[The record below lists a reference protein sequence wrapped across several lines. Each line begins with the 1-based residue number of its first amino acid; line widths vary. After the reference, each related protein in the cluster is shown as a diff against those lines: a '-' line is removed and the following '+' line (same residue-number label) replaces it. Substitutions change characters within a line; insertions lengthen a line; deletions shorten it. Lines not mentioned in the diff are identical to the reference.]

1 MRNLEIFANEYANF
15 SDYNEK
21 PLMSYQTD
29 NSTKLSNIS
38 SEESA
43 GEDVTEN
50 STIILRKEEAKIRFS
65 KISSSENKLSNSV
78 KSIKLLR
85 ITLTT
90 WSALFLVIDLTS
102 WI

>member
-1 MRNLEIFANEYANF
+1 MRNLEMFANEYANF
-15 SDYNEK
+15 SDYNKK
-21 PLMSYQTD
+21 PLIVNQTD
-29 NSTKLSNIS
+29 NSTDPSNLT
-38 SEESA
+38 SEESI
-43 GEDVTEN
+43 EENVNVTP
-50 STIILRKEEAKIRFS
+50 TIILRKKESNLRFS

>member
-1 MRNLEIFANEYANF
+1 MRNLEMFANEYANF
-15 SDYNEK
+15 SDYNK
-21 PLMSYQTD
+21 KSLI
-29 NSTKLSNIS
+29 SNQ
-38 SEESA
+38 
-43 GEDVTEN
+43 TEN
-50 STIILRKEEAKIRFS
+50 STDLSNLTSEESIEENVNVTPATILRKKESNLRFS

-90 WSALFLVIDLTS
+90 WLALFLVIDLTS